1 MIRNDKEYGITRQ
14 RIDDAERVL
23 AAQQSALQS
32 TGLSPEEIERGL
44 APIKA
49 FRAQLEEEIAWY
61 DRVCRHDFDA
71 IQGLTG
77 VGQLLIAARIA
88 NSLSQRELAER
99 LGVSEVQV
107 SRDERNEYHGIT
119 VERAQRILDTLGE
132 TLTLRLER
140 KPEAAAVAG

>member
-32 TGLSPEEIERGL
+32 TGLSLAEIERGL

-61 DRVCRHDFDA
+61 DRVCRRDFDA

-88 NSLSQRELAER
+88 NGLSQRELAER
-99 LGVSEVQV
+99 LSISEAQV
-107 SRDERNEYHGIT
+107 SRDERNEYHGVT

-140 KPEAAAVAG
+140 KPATAAVVG

>member
-14 RIDDAERVL
+14 RIDDVERVL

-32 TGLSPEEIERGL
+32 TGLSLEEVERGL
-44 APIKA
+44 APIRA
-49 FRAQLEEEIAWY
+49 FRAQLEDEIAWY
-61 DRVCRHDFDA
+61 DRVCRRDFDA
-71 IQGLTG
+71 IQGLSG

-99 LGVSEVQV
+99 LDVSEAQV

-140 KPEAAAVAG
+140 KNEAAAVAG

>member
-32 TGLSPEEIERGL
+32 TGLSLEELERGL

-49 FRAQLEEEIAWY
+49 FRAQLEDEIAWY
-61 DRVCRHDFDA
+61 NRVCRRDFDA

-88 NSLSQRELAER
+88 NSLSQRELAKR
-99 LGVSEVQV
+99 LGVSEAQV

-132 TLTLRLER
+132 MLTLRLER